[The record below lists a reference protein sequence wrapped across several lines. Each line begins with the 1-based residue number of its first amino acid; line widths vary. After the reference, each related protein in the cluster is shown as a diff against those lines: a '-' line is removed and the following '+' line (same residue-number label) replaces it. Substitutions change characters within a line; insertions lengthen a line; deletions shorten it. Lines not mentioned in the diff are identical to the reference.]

1 MPWTFIIRPR
11 ELRKFRRCRREWD
24 LGSQVRQR
32 YAQKR
37 PSMEWAFDKAIRD
50 ALAVYYFPAMDDWNR
65 AIVRPLTLKG
75 FDRSMRESPGDPRE
89 VDAAHPGRGE
99 DVRGTTCCSGR
110 PCSTNYFV
118 WAAALDDFDSIF
130 ADHDIWAPMPD
141 PASPMH
147 DLGTLDGRPMRYM
160 GRMDQLIADPDDE
173 LWIVEHRVVRGEW
186 TDSLDLIEDE
196 VLRSH
201 CWHTQIAYPQMLIA
215 GTIINELR
223 VDGQLDAPPVSE
235 FVERDQRTMIGSRH
249 VQHQAQPAHHGTGG
263 HPRHPVGGHGAGLRD
278 AAAGQRPVPTDGHP
292 AQPGHAEADRRPGGR
307 RRHADPR
314 SRPDGGT
321 DLRRAL
327 RPVRVQGTV
336 RRHGSRRRLADH
348 PGGELLPAGGPTPRT
363 RACAIPTIGWA
374 SGPDSAGCI
383 RVINL
388 GRR

>member
-11 ELRKFRRCRREWD
+11 EMRKFRRCRREWD

-32 YAQKR
+32 YAQKL
-37 PSMEWAFDKAIRD
+37 PSMEWAYDKAIRD

-75 FDRSMRESPGDPRE
+75 FDRSMRESRANHEKWEPLTPEEEKSFEEQLVLGQ
-89 VDAAHPGRGE
+89 AML
-99 DVRGTTCCSGR
+99 
-110 PCSTNYFV
+110 TNYFV

-130 ADHDIWAPMPD
+130 ADHDIWAPIPD
-141 PASPMH
+141 PASPIH

-173 LWIVEHRVVRGEW
+173 LWVVEHRVVRGEW
-186 TDSLDLIEDE
+186 TDNNELIEDE

-249 VQHQAQPAHHGTGG
+249 VNTRRSPLTMEPAATPATRSAATAQDYVTLQQDNGLFRRTVIRRNQDTLKETGVRVAEDGMQVRDPDLTVEPTFGDHCAQCEFKAPCDAMEAGGDWQAILTENFFQRADDAEDESL
-263 HPRHPVGGHGAGLRD
+263 RHSDHRVGQRAGL
-278 AAAGQRPVPTDGHP
+278 
-292 AQPGHAEADRRPGGR
+292 GGMY
-307 RRHADPR
+307 
-314 SRPDGGT
+314 
-321 DLRRAL
+321 
-327 RPVRVQGTV
+327 
-336 RRHGSRRRLADH
+336 
-348 PGGELLPAGGPTPRT
+348 
-363 RACAIPTIGWA
+363 
-374 SGPDSAGCI
+374 